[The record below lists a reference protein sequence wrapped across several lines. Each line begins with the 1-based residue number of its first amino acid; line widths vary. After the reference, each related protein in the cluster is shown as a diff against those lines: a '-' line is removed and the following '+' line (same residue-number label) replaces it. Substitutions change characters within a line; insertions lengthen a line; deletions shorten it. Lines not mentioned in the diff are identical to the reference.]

1 VLSNPYKSDKINLQK
16 MEKGEIDMKQRYD
29 KKISNTYYPKMAEA
43 QNDGII
49 FYSLM
54 FPKIAV
60 KSSINQDDKI
70 EIEFI
75 NANKI
80 EEIIKEKRKR
90 KKILKIILIGTSILL
105 KNIYVTTAII
115 FFLAF
120 ILEDLKY
127 FIKIVYKIKF
137 SVFKGFVFN
146 INLGIDNIF
155 FLCYY
160 NKCHLTWVSSSAG

>member
-1 VLSNPYKSDKINLQK
+1 

-80 EEIIKEKRKR
+80 EEIIKGDINGDGVFDIVELTILNKHLIETQRIIDSKWLIAADLNKDGKIDIVDLSILN
-90 KKILKIILIGTSILL
+90 KKI
-105 KNIYVTTAII
+105 
-115 FFLAF
+115 
-120 ILEDLKY
+120 
-127 FIKIVYKIKF
+127 
-137 SVFKGFVFN
+137 
-146 INLGIDNIF
+146 
-155 FLCYY
+155 
-160 NKCHLTWVSSSAG
+160 NK